1 MIARL
6 LTALALALAACTPP
20 QAARRGPAASPPPTP
35 ACPTSLRAMVPPGA
49 ASWLVVRPR
58 AILAHPRLGP
68 ALGRAFDDAGDQA
81 LFERAR
87 RVGYDVRTVERAMV
101 AWRGPTTVAA
111 GLGAFDTRRIDALL
125 WDRLLTPRER
135 TEEGGVLRAWGVLG
149 RSPAA
154 LGVWNA
160 CSFVAFAEGPGP
172 APLRELDRLLRPR
185 APDAR
190 PSPTSAGTDPDAL
203 ALWHGDA
210 APAPMRD
217 RAPEALLEGV
227 RDVELAASLDE
238 RGVRVTLRLAGALPA
253 DAEARVRRAVA
264 ALAEEPVGHAVGA
277 AQWLRDDRVAVT
289 VNADGLAAEALVPW
303 AALDALADVLR
314 GRVGEGPER
323 AGFLT
328 RP

>member
-1 MIARL
+1 LIARL
-6 LTALALALAACTPP
+6 TASLALALAACTPP
-20 QAARRGPAASPPPTP
+20 QAARRGPAAPAATNP
-35 ACPTSLRAMVPPGA
+35 ACPTSLRAMVPPGT
-49 ASWLVVRPR
+49 ASWLLVRPR

-125 WDRLLTPRER
+125 WDRLLPPRER
-135 TEEGGVLRAWGVLG
+135 AEEDGVLRAWGVLG

-190 PSPTSAGTDPDAL
+190 PSPTSAADPDAL

-227 RDVELAASLDE
+227 RDVELAATLDE

-277 AQWLRDDRVAVT
+277 AQWLRDDRVTVT
-289 VNADGLAAEALVPW
+289 VSATELAAEALVPW